1 MMIFQPAQARKTRS
15 EQLLH
20 RRGIA
25 VDAELPPLPDEQTVR
40 LRPAWEVAERALALF
55 AVAARAEG
63 LDQAAAIQFL
73 EERSLWMAATREE
86 QTFLLDPEP
95 DEQDRLQFVWRYESL
110 WVLLW
115 ALGHLENLGW
125 PGVIC
130 DIERVTLIAWR
141 TPVEAFVEMAALR
154 PAGEILDAAD
164 LTYRCHWAAVDARLR
179 GEDPPGDLDASIVYE
194 RHYALN
200 WLTCHLEQEW
210 DDVSTDV

>member
-40 LRPAWEVAERALALF
+40 LRPAREVAERALALF
-55 AVAARAEG
+55 AIAARAEG

-73 EERSLWMAATREE
+73 EERGLWMAATCEE

-115 ALGHLENLGW
+115 ALGYIDPLGW
-125 PGVIC
+125 PGNIC
-130 DIERVTLIAWR
+130 DIERITLIALR
-141 TPVEAFVEMAALR
+141 TSVEALVTMTVLR
-154 PAGEILDAAD
+154 PAGEILDAVD
-164 LTYRCHWAAVDARLR
+164 LTYRCHWAAANARLK
-179 GEDPPGDLDASIVYE
+179 GEDPPGNLDASVVYE
-194 RHYALN
+194 RYYALN
-200 WLTCHLEQEW
+200 WLTCHLDQEW
-210 DDVSTDV
+210 DDISTDL